1 MHLGTLGVI
10 LATSALISLVVTRAV
25 ILIAPRVGFVDKPG
39 GHKAHAGLTPLG
51 GGIGIVAGS
60 IGVIV
65 AGLLVIHFAS
75 PDVFGEG
82 RALLDL
88 IGGVKVQTP
97 LILAFLAGALILF
110 GMGLLDDRRAMGP
123 YSKLSVQLVVISTL
137 VVGFDVRALTAL
149 DVHVGG
155 SWLSSLLTILW
166 ITAVTNAFN
175 FMDNMD
181 GLSAG
186 CALICGT
193 AMLVTALLVGQT
205 FVAATLATLVGA
217 LVGFLW
223 WNFPPARVF
232 MGDAGSLVIGF
243 VLGVMSVRITFVS
256 TPDDFAAGWYAVFA
270 PALAVAVP
278 MYDLVVVSAIRLAN
292 GRSPFRGDRN
302 HFSHRLVDRGMSK
315 RTAVLCIYLVT
326 ASTSIA
332 AIILPQVG
340 STLGAFLLMAQT
352 GLVLGVVMLL
362 EQHPGGRR

>member
-10 LATSALISLVVTRAV
+10 LATSALISLFVTRAV
-25 ILIAPRVGFVDKPG
+25 IFLAPRVGFVDKPG
-39 GHKAHAGLTPLG
+39 GHKGHANPTPLG
-51 GGIGIVAGS
+51 GGIGIVVAS
-60 IGVIV
+60 IGLIV
-65 AGLLVIHFAS
+65 VGLFLVHLV
-75 PDVFGEG
+75 PLERLGPHP
-82 RALLDL
+82 ALLDL
-88 IGGVKVQTP
+88 LGGVRLQGP
-97 LILAFLAGALILF
+97 LVASFLIGALILF

-123 YSKLSVQLVVISTL
+123 YSKLFVQLIVISTL
-137 VVGFDVRALTAL
+137 VVGFDIRALTAL
-149 DVHVGG
+149 DAHVGG
-155 SWLSSLLTILW
+155 SWLSCVLTILW

-186 CALICGT
+186 CGLICGT
-193 AMLVTALLVGQT
+193 AMLVTALLVGQL
-205 FVAATLATLVGA
+205 FVAATLAALVGSLA
-217 LVGFLW
+217 GFLW

-243 VLGVMSVRITFVS
+243 VLGVMSVRITFVA
-256 TPDDFAAGWYAVFA
+256 TPDNFAAGWYAVFA
-270 PALAVAVP
+270 PAVALAVP

-332 AIILPQVG
+332 AVILPQVG
-340 STLGAFLLMAQT
+340 SSFGAFLLVAQT
-352 GLVLGVVMLL
+352 LLVLGVVMLL